1 LHGTLNLAHAV
12 LADAPGCFL
21 LYVSSADAYGT
32 SFAAGQPVDETQ
44 PLAPM
49 NLYGAT
55 KAAADLAL
63 GAMVADGLHVVRVRP
78 TNHIGPGQAADF
90 VVGAFAE
97 QAVRIAAG
105 KQPPTMRVGNLD
117 AQRDFLDVRDVCSA
131 YVACLQQAEALVPG
145 TILNVASGIPR
156 SIRDVLESLLTA
168 AGIRPRIELDPARIR
183 AADIPI
189 AIGDAR
195 RARTLLGWAPTVPW
209 EQTIAD
215 VLAVWRDRIAG

>member
-1 LHGTLNLAHAV
+1 
-12 LADAPGCFL
+12 
-21 LYVSSADAYGT
+21 
-32 SFAAGQPVDETQ
+32 
-44 PLAPM
+44 M